1 MRPATAV
8 GFALAAL
15 LAATPVGAAAQLAPG
30 VHAVRANDLFAGADG
45 LGARLALQLPGGFR
59 LAGSGD
65 WFFPECDGG
74 CRYVAASLD
83 LHVPLTPLPLVT
95 PYGVAGWSWRRSDL
109 GDDVA
114 TQVEKGLGV
123 GLGLRVGSAELALYA
138 EARYEFL
145 SFERQWVGRV
155 GLSF

>member
-1 MRPATAV
+1 MKAATLAL
-8 GFALAAL
+8 ALAAL
-15 LAATPVGAAAQLAPG
+15 VASTPGDASAQLAPG
-30 VHAVRANDLFAGADG
+30 VHAVHANDLFAGADG
-45 LGARLALQLPGGFR
+45 LGARLALGLPGGFR
-59 LAGSGD
+59 LAATGD
-65 WFFPECDGG
+65 WFFPDCDGG
-74 CRYVAASLD
+74 CRYAAGSLD

-95 PYGVAGWSWRRSDL
+95 PYAVGGYSWRRADP
-109 GDDVA
+109 GDGIEAV
-114 TQVEKGLGV
+114 TERGPGF